1 MRIRVTEVFS
11 LLWCIFGESMSVKKR
26 KKYKELRRNFGRKRK
41 EGMAI
46 CNSSR
51 DDERFAFDHWYNKM
65 LNASHQVLREP
76 NS

>member
-1 MRIRVTEVFS
+1 MICVPKLEANKVRKIMRIRVTEVFS

-51 DDERFAFDHWYNKM
+51 DDERFAFDH
-65 LNASHQVLREP
+65 
-76 NS
+76 

>member
-1 MRIRVTEVFS
+1 LICVPKLEANKVRKIMRIRVTEVFS

-51 DDERFAFDHWYNKM
+51 DDERFAFDH
-65 LNASHQVLREP
+65 
-76 NS
+76 